1 MDPSKVA
8 SANGVLQTFSYFSR
22 LPLEIREMIWECMIS
37 VERHL
42 RIEDR
47 FGKPTKIG
55 SFSIS
60 WGVILSQVC
69 SESRQVLSRI
79 IAHQTAADG
88 DGALINRHFS
98 TVLLTT
104 FDAPLLEIF
113 SSLITDVDYIAIPRP
128 TRGELQKLHQALQSR
143 VAAGSRQIK
152 SIYVEISS
160 CIQDHFLRWSGNYPM
175 TPPADFK
182 VLTDDDNIS
191 LPCLKY
197 KKLFLTG
204 NRSSDFLYFMYSCWA
219 HDQTAKDLRSTWGGL
234 TSKDEI
240 AAPVLKQALI
250 LTRAARGH

>member
-8 SANGVLQTFSYFSR
+8 SANGVLQTFSCFSR

-47 FGKPTKIG
+47 FGKPTKIR

-128 TRGELQKLHQALQSR
+128 TRGELQKFHQALQSR

-160 CIQDHFLRWSGNYPM
+160 CIQDHFLR
-175 TPPADFK
+175 
-182 VLTDDDNIS
+182 
-191 LPCLKY
+191 
-197 KKLFLTG
+197 
-204 NRSSDFLYFMYSCWA
+204 
-219 HDQTAKDLRSTWGGL
+219 
-234 TSKDEI
+234 
-240 AAPVLKQALI
+240 
-250 LTRAARGH
+250 